1 MSEKGISEAPSMRL
15 AERAHRKPAHF
26 LRKGLL
32 LIALG
37 LFGTAG
43 ALAVVQPP
51 EKPVVYTEE
60 SVLALPK
67 IEVLSQSTASDPF
80 ISETVIQRGDTLAAL
95 LQRLHV
101 QEPGLQAFLVQ
112 DPSARSI
119 YKLYP
124 GRVVR
129 AALDHEG
136 RLVSLRYDHTPGA
149 RDEGRY
155 VSRWLEIQPKEDGG
169 FVAYENEQVAETQI
183 RVAEGEIVSS
193 LFGATDAAGIPDHIT
208 FQMVEIL
215 SSKIDFM
222 RDLRKGDRFRIVYE
236 TYSNEGR
243 QIGAGRVLAL
253 EFLNKNDTY
262 DAVWFAPDSS
272 SGGYYDFEGSSLR
285 GAFLRN
291 ALKFTRIS
299 STFGG
304 RRHPVH
310 GGWRRHNG
318 VDYAAPSGTPIHA
331 TADGVVKFAGWQR
344 GYGHTIIL
352 EHHNNITTLYAHQ
365 TGFAKGIKKG
375 VKVSQGTHIGYVGA
389 TGWATGPH
397 LHYEFRVKNKPVD
410 PLSVDLPV
418 ARTLEAE
425 ERKQFERVI
434 AQYRD
439 HIQLLRGPAIVTAPL
454 GDEDSGTAVLEPADD
469 AAVKVAANK
478 P

>member
-1 MSEKGISEAPSMRL
+1 MSDKGIPETPSMRTT
-15 AERAHRKPAHF
+15 ARAHRKPLHL
-26 LRKGLL
+26 LRRGLL
-32 LIALG
+32 LVALG

-51 EKPVVYTEE
+51 EKPIVYTER
-60 SVLALPK
+60 SVLDLPAIEAL
-67 IEVLSQSTASDPF
+67 SDTATSDPF

-95 LQRLHV
+95 LQRLHIN
-101 QEPGLQAFLVQ
+101 ERGLQAFLVQ
-112 DPSARSI
+112 EPSARSI

-124 GRVVR
+124 GRVIR

-136 RLVSLRYDHTPGA
+136 KLVSLRYDHTPGT

-155 VSRWLEIQPKEDGG
+155 LSRWLEVTPDGKGG
-169 FVAYENEQVAETQI
+169 FVAAEKEQVADTQI
-183 RVAEGEIVSS
+183 RVAEGEINSS

-222 RDLRKGDRFRIVYE
+222 QDLRKGDRFRIVYE
-236 TYSNEGR
+236 TYSNDGR
-243 QIGAGRVLAL
+243 EVGAGRVLAL
-253 EFLNKNDTY
+253 EFLNKNKAY
-262 DAVWFAPDSS
+262 DAVWFAPESS
-272 SGGYYDFEGSSLR
+272 SGGYYDFDGRSLR

-310 GGWRRHNG
+310 GGWRQHKG
-318 VDYAAPSGTPIHA
+318 VDYAAATGTPIHA

-344 GYGHTIIL
+344 GYGNTIII
-352 EHHNNITTLYAHQ
+352 EHPNKITTLYAHQ
-365 TGFAKGIKKG
+365 KGFAKGIKKG
-375 VKVSQGTHIGYVGA
+375 VKVSQGDLIGYVGA

-397 LHYEFRVKNKPVD
+397 LHYEFRVANKPVD

-418 ARTLEAE
+418 ARTLDPK
-425 ERKQFERVI
+425 ERKQFDQVM

-439 HIQLLRGPAIVTAPL
+439 HIDLLRGPAIAKAP
-454 GDEDSGTAVLEPADD
+454 EAEAVQVAGTQP
-469 AAVKVAANK
+469 
-478 P
+478 